1 MIVVGSPLLVATEAG
16 SRAGGFAVAV
26 ARAAAGAG
34 ARVEIVGK
42 VGEDPAGD
50 AVLLDLAASGIGHVA
65 VLRNPGRPTGI
76 EVPPAEPESAP
87 FDEPGVAAAGRD
99 GGGVVVGAPPPQ
111 GAPLDAADIGLALR
125 YIPEYRAIVTAEPLA
140 PDALEAA
147 AAAARW
153 AGAALVVVIAA
164 GDPPPTALGP
174 EATVL
179 EAQADDPDGT
189 FARVVGEYAARLD
202 RGEPPA
208 EAFAAASSGTG
219 WTSATDA

>member
-1 MIVVGSPLLVATEAG
+1 MIVIGSPLHVVTEAG
-16 SRAGGFAVAV
+16 PRAGGFAVAV
-26 ARAAAGAG
+26 ARAAAAVG

-50 AVLLDLAASGIGHVA
+50 AVLLDLAAYGIGHVA
-65 VLRNPGRPTGI
+65 VLRDPGRPTGI

-87 FDEPGVAAAGRD
+87 FDEPGEAAAGRD
-99 GGGVVVGAPPPQ
+99 GVGGVVGAPPHGQPT
-111 GAPLDAADIGLALR
+111 LDAADIGLALR
-125 YIPEYRAIVTAEPLA
+125 YIPEYRVIVIAEPLA

-153 AGAALVVVIAA
+153 AGAALVVIIGA
-164 GDPPPTALGP
+164 GEAPPTALGP

-179 EAQADDPDGT
+179 EAQVDDPDGT
-189 FARVVGEYAARLD
+189 FARVVGEYAARLE

-219 WTSATDA
+219 WTAATDA